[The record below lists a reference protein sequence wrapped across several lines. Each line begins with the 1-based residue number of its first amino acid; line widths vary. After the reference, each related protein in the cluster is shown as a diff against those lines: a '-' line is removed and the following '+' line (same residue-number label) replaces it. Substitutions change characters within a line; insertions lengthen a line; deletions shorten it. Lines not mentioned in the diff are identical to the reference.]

1 MPRYIGAYR
10 GGVRPSAPTT
20 VYRPCTLSLTCHSE
34 GAKRPWES
42 VPLFI
47 STAALAATYLCR
59 SAAKARFDN
68 RQPPKG
74 VSKEGGP
81 QPSLFGRSRMRDF
94 QGGRKIETSFPLEW
108 RSLDTFFRQGKKV
121 SRRRHPAPGRGIS
134 FWTIPPSTLRV
145 ATSLCRGRR
154 GGRIPTPVCGLARND
169 TAARC
174 LGGRPQGVR
183 RSNGGRGTPR
193 ALVPLRST
201 A

>member
-20 VYRPCTLSLTCHSE
+20 VYRTCALSLPCHSE
-34 GAKRPWES
+34 PVTDVTGVGIR
-42 VPLFI
+42 PLFI

-81 QPSLFGRSRMRDF
+81 QPSLFGRSRMGDF

-121 SRRRHPAPGRGIS
+121 SCRRHPAPGRGTPLPFGKES
-134 FWTIPPSTLRV
+134 NPSEAKKKEALG
-145 ATSLCRGRR
+145 RGRA
-154 GGRIPTPVCGLARND
+154 P
-169 TAARC
+169 
-174 LGGRPQGVR
+174 
-183 RSNGGRGTPR
+183 
-193 ALVPLRST
+193 PLRSVYQ
-201 A
+201 

>member
-121 SRRRHPAPGRGIS
+121 SRRRHPAPGRGTPLPFGKES
-134 FWTIPPSTLRV
+134 NPSETKKKEEALG
-145 ATSLCRGRR
+145 RGRA
-154 GGRIPTPVCGLARND
+154 P
-169 TAARC
+169 
-174 LGGRPQGVR
+174 
-183 RSNGGRGTPR
+183 
-193 ALVPLRST
+193 PLRSVYR
-201 A
+201 